1 MTTAS
6 VLRCAPERYH
16 DEMDEVQSTWEC
28 RVGLVDVLGHA
39 SCVYNIYGCWGGWA
53 PGDYTRERYIG
64 MLCASFHTVYAPRG
78 VSSRRETS
86 C

>member
-39 SCVYNIYGCWGGWA
+39 STIFMGVGGA
-53 PGDYTRERYIG
+53 G
-64 MLCASFHTVYAPRG
+64 
-78 VSSRRETS
+78 RRETTHGRGILVCYARRS
-86 C
+86 IQCTRRAVFRRLER